1 MSNND
6 DKIWLFLKSKG
17 LTDYACAG
25 IIGNLFCESGNR
37 PNNLQNSYEKILG
50 MDDVTYT
57 AKVNSGE
64 YTNFVHDSAGYGLAQ
79 WTYWSRKENLLKYA
93 KSRNVSIDDLQMQLD
108 FLWVELAN
116 TTLVGKLNA
125 CTSVYDATKIFM
137 CEFERPADQSE
148 NAIQRRA
155 GYSQQFYNKYA
166 GGNNDNT
173 DDNGE
178 KEVTYSN
185 SPLATEHLDLNKN
198 SNPRNAYYS
207 DTKTNYNP
215 TGVIDKIA
223 LHHMAGKMT
232 AKACAQMH
240 YNTNGASANYYIG
253 YDGEICLGVD
263 ESRRAWTTGSRE
275 CDSHAVTIECSNDI
289 NKEPWTVS
297 DKSYNSTI
305 RLIAD
310 ICKRNGIKR
319 VNFTGDKSGNL
330 VMHKWYA
337 ATACPGTY
345 LSGKFGDIAN
355 KVNAILAEIDPQPMP
370 DPEPE
375 TKTLYCV
382 QVGAFANKANAD
394 RLCKE
399 LESKG
404 YKPFVV
410 EKEVK
415 M

>member
-1 MSNND
+1 MSDIND
-6 DKIWLFLKSKG
+6 IIWNFLKSKG
-17 LTDYACAG
+17 FTDYACAG
-25 IIGNLFCESGNR
+25 IEGNLYAESGCR
-37 PNNLQNSYEKILG
+37 PNNLQNTYEKLLG
-50 MDDVTYT
+50 MTDEEYT
-57 AKVNSGE
+57 RKVDSGE
-64 YTNFVHDSAGYGLAQ
+64 YTNFVHDSAGFGLSQ
-79 WTYWSRKENLLKYA
+79 WTFWSRKENLLNYA
-93 KSRNVSIDDLQMQLD
+93 HQRDTSIADLQMQLD
-108 FLWVELAN
+108 FLWIELAN
-116 TTLVGKLNA
+116 TTLIGKLNA

-137 CEFERPADQSE
+137 CEFERPANQSDL
-148 NAIQRRA
+148 AIQGRSTIA
-155 GYSQQFYNKYA
+155 QKFYDQYA
-166 GGNNDNT
+166 SGDSSKDDGGN
-173 DDNGE
+173 
-178 KEVTYSN
+178 EVTYSN

-232 AKACAQMH
+232 AKSCAQMH

-297 DKSYNSTI
+297 DKSYNATI

-345 LSGKFGDIAN
+345 LSGKFGDIAS
-355 KVNAILAEIDPQPMP
+355 KVNAILEQIDPQPTPEP

-375 TKTLYCV
+375 TRTLYCV

-394 RLCKE
+394 NLCKK
-399 LESKG
+399 LESEG

-410 EKEVK
+410 EKQVQK
-415 M
+415 

>member
-1 MSNND
+1 MSDINRQ
-6 DKIWLFLKSKG
+6 IWDFLKSKG

-25 IIGNLFCESGNR
+25 VEGNLYCESGCR
-37 PNNLQNSYEKILG
+37 PNNLQNTYEKSLG
-50 MDDVTYT
+50 LSDEEYT
-57 AKVNSGE
+57 AQVDSGI

-79 WTYWSRKENLLKYA
+79 WTYWSRKENLLNYA
-93 KSRNVSIDDLQMQLD
+93 HQRDTSIANLQMQLD
-108 FLWVELAN
+108 FLWIELAN
-116 TTLVGKLNA
+116 TTLIGKLNA
-125 CTSVYDATKIFM
+125 CASVYDATKIFM
-137 CEFERPADQSE
+137 CEFERPANQSDL
-148 NAIQRRA
+148 AIQGRSTIA
-155 GYSQQFYNKYA
+155 QKFYDQYA
-166 GGNNDNT
+166 SGNDSKDDGGN
-173 DDNGE
+173 
-178 KEVTYSN
+178 EVTYSN

-297 DKSYNSTI
+297 DKSYNATI

-310 ICKRNGIKR
+310 ICKRNGIKK

-345 LSGKFGDIAN
+345 LSGKFADIAN
-355 KVNAILAEIDPQPMP
+355 KVNAILEQIDPQPTP

-375 TKTLYCV
+375 TRTLYCV
-382 QVGAFANKANAD
+382 QVGAFAVKENAD
-394 RLCKE
+394 NLCKK
-399 LESKG
+399 LESEG

-410 EKEVK
+410 EKQVQK
-415 M
+415 

>member
-1 MSNND
+1 MSSND
-6 DKIWLFLKSKG
+6 DQIWFFLKSKDFN
-17 LTDYACAG
+17 DYACAG

-79 WTYWSRKENLLKYA
+79 WTYWSRKQGLFDFIK
-93 KSRNVSIDDLQMQLD
+93 KRGVSIDDLFGQLD
-108 FLWVELAN
+108 WLWCEMTAN
-116 TTLVGKLNA
+116 TTLINELRS
-125 CTSVYDATKIFM
+125 CQSVYESTKIFM

-155 GYSQQFYNKYA
+155 NYSQQFYNKYA
-166 GGNNDNT
+166 GSKPQEDDT
-173 DDNGE
+173 DMG
-178 KEVTYSN
+178 VTYSN
-185 SPLATEHLDLNKN
+185 SPLATDHVDLNKN
-198 SNPRNAYYS
+198 SNLRNATY
-207 DTKTNYNP
+207 KEGCYNP
-215 TGVIDKIA
+215 TGVIDKIV

-232 AKACAQMH
+232 ARACAQMH

-275 CDSHAVTIECSNDI
+275 CDSYAVTIECSNDI

-297 DKSYNSTI
+297 DKSYNATI

-355 KVNAILAEIDPQPMP
+355 KVNAILEQIDPQPTP
-370 DPEPE
+370 DPEL
-375 TKTLYCV
+375 KTLYCV

-394 RLCKE
+394 RLCAE

-410 EKEVK
+410 EKQVQK
-415 M
+415 

>member
-1 MSNND
+1 MSSND
-6 DKIWLFLKSKG
+6 DQIWFFLKSKD
-17 LTDYACAG
+17 LNDYACAG

-64 YTNFVHDSAGYGLAQ
+64 YANFVHDSAGYGLAQ
-79 WTYWSRKENLLKYA
+79 WTYWSRKQGLLDFIK
-93 KSRNVSIDDLQMQLD
+93 KRGVSIDDLFGQLD
-108 FLWVELAN
+108 WLWCEMTAN
-116 TTLVGKLNA
+116 TTLINELRS
-125 CTSVYDATKIFM
+125 CQSVYEATKIFM

-148 NAIQRRA
+148 SAIQRRA
-155 GYSQQFYNKYA
+155 SYSQQFYNKYA
-166 GGNNDNT
+166 GSKPQEDDT
-173 DDNGE
+173 DMG
-178 KEVTYSN
+178 VTYSN
-185 SPLATEHLDLNKN
+185 SPLATDHVDLNKN
-198 SNPRNAYYS
+198 SNPRNATY
-207 DTKTNYNP
+207 KEGCYNP
-215 TGVIDKIA
+215 TGVINKIA
-223 LHHMAGKMT
+223 LHHMAGVMS
-232 AKACAQMH
+232 ARQCAEMH
-240 YNTNGASANYYIG
+240 KKSSGASANYYVG
-253 YDGEICLGVD
+253 KDGEICLGVD

-275 CDSHAVTIECSNDI
+275 CDSYAVTIECSNSQ
-289 NKEPWTVS
+289 NGEPWLVS
-297 DKSYNSTI
+297 DKSYNATV

-330 VMHKWYA
+330 VMHKWYQ

-355 KVNAILAEIDPQPMP
+355 KVNEILGANPQPQPTPQP
-370 DPEPE
+370 DDG
-375 TKTLYCV
+375 TVTLYCV

-394 RLCKE
+394 RLCAE

-410 EKEVK
+410 EKQVQK
-415 M
+415 